1 MGAKSCAL
9 SGIFPVLLGT
19 YDAYLLPLF
28 LYIRRCGIE
37 PDRFRTKKNF
47 SLVNSYFLVPFVNAS
62 RDYFFEPVVIFYF
75 RSSSSSNASLTDD
88 IKCCSGFCIDL
99 LQNFAKE
106 FDDVL
111 DSKQNVQEL
120 FSSSAV
126 AIPLVAL
133 ASLLLFRA
141 PLTDLLEGI
150 NSQ

>member
-1 MGAKSCAL
+1 MFIG
-9 SGIFPVLLGT
+9 
-19 YDAYLLPLF
+19 
-28 LYIRRCGIE
+28 
-37 PDRFRTKKNF
+37 
-47 SLVNSYFLVPFVNAS
+47 
-62 RDYFFEPVVIFYF
+62 
-75 RSSSSSNASLTDD
+75 
-88 IKCCSGFCIDL
+88 

-150 NSQ
+150 GSQ

>member
-1 MGAKSCAL
+1 MRINHEFKNEL
-9 SGIFPVLLGT
+9 NKKIFIG
-19 YDAYLLPLF
+19 
-28 LYIRRCGIE
+28 
-37 PDRFRTKKNF
+37 
-47 SLVNSYFLVPFVNAS
+47 
-62 RDYFFEPVVIFYF
+62 
-75 RSSSSSNASLTDD
+75 
-88 IKCCSGFCIDL
+88 

-150 NSQ
+150 NSP